1 MALSVARGGRSSQ
14 ASEDPGTDRPTLALG
29 GRAIMER
36 VAELSDFLRSR
47 RARLRPEDV
56 GLPDYGR
63 RRVPGLRREEL
74 AQLAGVSV
82 DYYVRLEQGRDIHPS
97 DSVLN
102 AIAGALRLDE
112 DERAH
117 LFALVRPRRRPRR
130 RAPQRVRPGVRRLL
144 ESAGVPA
151 FVLGRRMDVL
161 ALNPLA
167 EALIPATRGNMLRHV
182 FLDEGSRLLYPD
194 WDAIAAET
202 VAYLRLIAGDDPDD
216 PELIELVGEL
226 SLRSEPF
233 RRLWGRHDVR
243 SKSFGVKRFDHPQV
257 GPLELQYECLQ
268 LPDAGQ
274 LLVMYT
280 AAPGS
285 ASETAL
291 TLLATLRGD
300 EDRGAAGD
308 DDRVL
313 GVRRR

>member
-1 MALSVARGGRSSQ
+1 MDAV
-14 ASEDPGTDRPTLALG
+14 SELG
-29 GRAIMER
+29 
-36 VAELSDFLRSR
+36 DFLRTR
-47 RARLRPEDV
+47 RARLQPHDV

-97 DSVLN
+97 DSVLD
-102 AIAGALRLDE
+102 AIAGALRLDD

-117 LFALVRPRRRPRR
+117 FFALVRPRRRPRR
-130 RAPQRVRPGVRRLL
+130 RAPQRVRPGVKRLL
-144 ESAGVPA
+144 DSVGVPA

-161 ALNPLA
+161 AYNALA
-167 EALIPATRGNMLRHV
+167 AALVCGCTEGNMLRHV
-182 FLDEGSRLLYPD
+182 FLDEGTRMLYPE
-194 WDAIAAET
+194 WDAIASET

-216 PELIELVGEL
+216 PELIALVGEL

-233 RRLWGRHDVR
+233 RRLWARHDVR
-243 SKSFGVKRFDHPQV
+243 SKSAGVKRFMHPQV
-257 GPLELQYECLQ
+257 GPLELAYETLR
-268 LPDAGQ
+268 LADADQ
-274 LLVMYT
+274 MLVTYT

-285 ASETAL
+285 ESETAL
-291 TLLATLRGD
+291 KLLEQLGGD
-300 EDRGAAGD
+300 QDRGAVGD